1 MSQTNQQRCAY
12 TYTVKRGDSFYLIAR
27 RLGVPLR
34 DLMNANP
41 DLEPTRLMV
50 GDVLCVPYC
59 TGSDTQQPETSPD
72 TTPETTP
79 DANTPVTPIAP
90 PPPETPPAYDGDNT
104 ENGTDTATCPE
115 ERRAV
120 IALGQTVADLQIQYD
135 KSYRTL
141 EAANPNVDLENLTE
155 GQTVCIPDINLPCAL
170 PSSIVLRDGETLSSI
185 AVTYNLPVAQL
196 LRANPCLAPDDFTA
210 GTTIKLPQ

>member
-1 MSQTNQQRCAY
+1 MSQTNSQSCAY

-41 DLEPTRLMV
+41 DFEPTRLMV

-59 TGSDTQQPETSPD
+59 SNGGTQ
-72 TTPETTP
+72 TPETPETP
-79 DANTPVTPIAP
+79 SV
-90 PPPETPPAYDGDNT
+90 PETPPQTPETPESPTVPPADGSTGDAANCPDN
-104 ENGTDTATCPE
+104 
-115 ERRAV
+115 RQAV
-120 IALGQTVADLQIQYD
+120 IAQGQTVADLQIAYD

-141 EAANPNVDLENLTE
+141 EAANPNIDLQNLKA

-170 PSSIVLRDGETLSSI
+170 PASIVMRDGETLSSI

-196 LRANPCLAPDDFTA
+196 LQANPCLAPDDFTA
-210 GTTIKLPQ
+210 GTTVKLPQ

>member
-1 MSQTNQQRCAY
+1 MSQTNQPTCAY

-41 DLEPTRLMV
+41 TFEPTRLMV
-50 GDVLCVPYC
+50 GDVLCVPQC
-59 TGSDTQQPETSPD
+59 TGDHTQ
-72 TTPETTP
+72 TPETPETP
-79 DANTPVTPIAP
+79 EVTPPAENTPVTPIAP
-90 PPPETPPAYDGDNT
+90 PPPETPAAPDGP
-104 ENGTDTATCPE
+104 EDTTTCPE
-115 ERRAV
+115 NRRAV
-120 IALGQTVADLQIQYD
+120 ITEGQTVADLQIAYD

-141 EAANPNVDLENLTE
+141 EAANPTVDLQNLQA

-170 PSSIVLRDGETLSSI
+170 PASIVLRDGETLSSI

-210 GTTIKLPQ
+210 GVTVKLPQ

>member
-1 MSQTNQQRCAY
+1 MSQTSQQTCAY

-41 DLEPTRLMV
+41 TFEPTRLMV

-59 TGSDTQQPETSPD
+59 SNDNTQQPETPD
-72 TTPETTP
+72 TTP
-79 DANTPVTPIAP
+79 DANVPETPVAP
-90 PPPETPPAYDGDNT
+90 PPPETPPAFDGDT
-104 ENGTDTATCPE
+104 SGDSTATCPE
-115 ERRAV
+115 NRRTV
-120 IALGQTVADLQIQYD
+120 IAEGQTVADLQIAFD

-141 EAANPNVDLENLTE
+141 EAANPDVDLQNLTA
-155 GQTVCIPDINLPCAL
+155 GQVVCIPEINLPCAL
-170 PSSIVLRDGETLSSI
+170 PSSIVMRDGETLSSI

-210 GTTIKLPQ
+210 GTTVKLPQ

>member
-1 MSQTNQQRCAY
+1 MSQTNQQNCAY

-41 DLEPTRLMV
+41 TFEPTRLMV

-59 TGSDTQQPETSPD
+59 SGDNTQQPETPD
-72 TTPETTP
+72 TTP
-79 DANTPVTPIAP
+79 DANVPETPIAP
-90 PPPETPPAYDGDNT
+90 LPPETPPAYDG
-104 ENGTDTATCPE
+104 EDTATCPE
-115 ERRAV
+115 DRRAV
-120 IALGQTVADLQIQYD
+120 ITEGQTVADLQITYD

-141 EAANPNVDLENLTE
+141 EAANPNVDLQNLTA
-155 GQTVCIPDINLPCAL
+155 GQVVCIPDINLPCAL
-170 PSSIVLRDGETLSSI
+170 PSSIVMRDGETLSSI

-210 GTTIKLPQ
+210 GTTVKLPQ

>member
-1 MSQTNQQRCAY
+1 MSQTNQQTCAY

-41 DLEPTRLMV
+41 TFEPTRLMV

-59 TGSDTQQPETSPD
+59 SGDNTQQPETPD
-72 TTPETTP
+72 TTP
-79 DANTPVTPIAP
+79 DANVPVTPIAP
-90 PPPETPPAYDGDNT
+90 PPPETPPAYDG
-104 ENGTDTATCPE
+104 EDTAACPE
-115 ERRAV
+115 NRRAV
-120 IALGQTVADLQIQYD
+120 ITEGQTVADLQIAYD

-141 EAANPNVDLENLTE
+141 EAANPNVDLQNLTA
-155 GQTVCIPDINLPCAL
+155 GQVVCIPEINLPCAL
-170 PSSIVLRDGETLSSI
+170 PSSIVMRDGETLSSI

-210 GTTIKLPQ
+210 GTTVKLPQ

>member
-1 MSQTNQQRCAY
+1 MSQTNQQGCAY

-41 DLEPTRLMV
+41 NLEPTRLMV
-50 GDVLCVPYC
+50 GDVLCVPHC
-59 TGSDTQQPETSPD
+59 TGSDAQQPETSPD

-104 ENGTDTATCPE
+104 GSDTVTCPE

-185 AVTYNLPVAQL
+185 VVTYNLPVAQL
-196 LRANPCLAPDDFTA
+196 RRANPCLAPDDFTA

>member
-1 MSQTNQQRCAY
+1 MSQTVEPTCAY

-41 DLEPTRLMV
+41 TIAPTQLMV
-50 GDVLCVPYC
+50 GDVLCVPSC
-59 TGSDTQQPETSPD
+59 SNGGTTEPETP
-72 TTPETTP
+72 TVPETPENTPET
-79 DANTPVTPIAP
+79 PVAP
-90 PPPETPPAYDGDNT
+90 LPPENPPAFDGT
-104 ENGTDTATCPE
+104 EEDTTTCPE
-115 ERRAV
+115 NRRAV
-120 IALGQTVADLQIQYD
+120 ITGGQTVADLQITYD

-141 EAANPNVDLENLTE
+141 EAANPNVDLENLTA

-185 AVTYNLPVAQL
+185 AVTYNLPVASL

-210 GTTIKLPQ
+210 GVTVKLPQ

>member
-79 DANTPVTPIAP
+79 DRVRGMMTLVMVWM
-90 PPPETPPAYDGDNT
+90 E
-104 ENGTDTATCPE
+104 
-115 ERRAV
+115 
-120 IALGQTVADLQIQYD
+120 LQPR
-135 KSYRTL
+135 SW
-141 EAANPNVDLENLTE
+141 EA
-155 GQTVCIPDINLPCAL
+155 
-170 PSSIVLRDGETLSSI
+170 SM
-185 AVTYNLPVAQL
+185 
-196 LRANPCLAPDDFTA
+196 
-210 GTTIKLPQ
+210 

>member
-1 MSQTNQQRCAY
+1 MSQTNQQNCAY

-41 DLEPTRLMV
+41 TFEPTRLMV

-59 TGSDTQQPETSPD
+59 SGDNTQQPETPD
-72 TTPETTP
+72 TTP
-79 DANTPVTPIAP
+79 DANVPETPIAP
-90 PPPETPPAYDGDNT
+90 PPPETPPAYDG
-104 ENGTDTATCPE
+104 EDTATCPE
-115 ERRAV
+115 NRRAV
-120 IALGQTVADLQIQYD
+120 ITEGQTVADLQITYD

-141 EAANPNVDLENLTE
+141 EAANPNVDLQNLTA
-155 GQTVCIPDINLPCAL
+155 GQVVCIPDINLPCAL
-170 PSSIVLRDGETLSSI
+170 PSSIVMRDGETLSSI

-196 LRANPCLAPDDFTA
+196 LRANPCLAPDDFTV
-210 GTTIKLPQ
+210 GTTVKLPQ

>member
-1 MSQTNQQRCAY
+1 MSQTNQQNCAY

-41 DLEPTRLMV
+41 TFEPTRLMV

-59 TGSDTQQPETSPD
+59 SGDNTQQPETPD
-72 TTPETTP
+72 TTP
-79 DANTPVTPIAP
+79 DANVPETPIAP
-90 PPPETPPAYDGDNT
+90 PPPETPPAYDG
-104 ENGTDTATCPE
+104 EDTATCPE
-115 ERRAV
+115 NRRAV
-120 IALGQTVADLQIQYD
+120 ITEGQTVADLQITYD

-141 EAANPNVDLENLTE
+141 EAANPNVDLQNLTA
-155 GQTVCIPDINLPCAL
+155 GQVVCIPDINLPCAL
-170 PSSIVLRDGETLSSI
+170 PSSIVMRDGETLSSI

-210 GTTIKLPQ
+210 GTTVKLPQ

>member
-1 MSQTNQQRCAY
+1 MSQTNPQTCAY

-41 DLEPTRLMV
+41 TFEPTRLMV

-59 TGSDTQQPETSPD
+59 SGGTQEPEQPD
-72 TTPETTP
+72 TTPDE
-79 DANTPVTPIAP
+79 NTPETPIAP
-90 PPPETPPAYDGDNT
+90 PPPETPPAYDGEDNV
-104 ENGTDTATCPE
+104 TCPE
-115 ERRAV
+115 NRRAV
-120 IALGQTVADLQIQYD
+120 IAEGQTVADLQIQYD

-141 EAANPNVDLENLTE
+141 EAANPNVDLQNLQA

-170 PSSIVLRDGETLSSI
+170 PASIVMRDGETLSSI

-210 GTTIKLPQ
+210 GTTVKLPQ